1 MNVQS
6 PIRDINAASPGPKFQ
21 AKRRGRGLLIVLFLC
36 LIAGAGAYW
45 YFGRGSDT
53 AGEPVIA
60 TAARGDI
67 EDVVTAVGNLTPVN
81 SVDVG
86 AQVSG
91 QLTKLSVKIGDD
103 VEKGALLA
111 EIDTAVAAAKV
122 DADAAQLR
130 NLQAQLAEKQSQLAL
145 AKLQAERQAR
155 LMADNAT
162 SQDAFDTADAAAKV
176 ADAQVKSVEAQIN
189 QSQSTLKADT
199 ATLSYSKIYAPM
211 TGTVTAIP
219 AKEGQTLNANQQAP
233 VILTIADLSTMTV
246 STQVSEADVPKLH
259 IGMDA
264 YFTTLG
270 NTARR
275 YTGKLRQILPTP
287 TVVNN
292 VVLYTALFD
301 VANANRQLMTQM
313 TAQVFLVRA
322 SAKNAVTVPVAA
334 LSFTRGRTGAR
345 SGAAAKEPAG
355 QTARGARNGA
365 GGRNGTGRAG
375 GDGAAG
381 FDPAAVSAPRAATV
395 TIVKAGGMQET
406 RNVTVGVTDRVTAE
420 ILSGL
425 SEGEQVIAG
434 TQTASTRGARQQARP
449 PGVPGLG
456 GFR

>member
-1 MNVQS
+1 
-6 PIRDINAASPGPKFQ
+6 
-21 AKRRGRGLLIVLFLC
+21 
-36 LIAGAGAYW
+36 
-45 YFGRGSDT
+45 
-53 AGEPVIA
+53 
-60 TAARGDI
+60 
-67 EDVVTAVGNLTPVN
+67 
-81 SVDVG
+81 
-86 AQVSG
+86 
-91 QLTKLSVKIGDD
+91 
-103 VEKGALLA
+103 
-111 EIDTAVAAAKV
+111 VAAAKV

-145 AKLQAERQAR
+145 AKVQAERQKR

-162 SQDAFDTADAAAKV
+162 SQDAYDTAEATAKV
-176 ADAQVKSVEAQIN
+176 ADAQVKSVEAQIS

-211 TGTVTAIP
+211 GGTVTAIP
-219 AKEGQTLNANQQAP
+219 AKEGQTLNANQSAP
-233 VILTIADLSTMTV
+233 LILTIADLSTMTV

-270 NTARR
+270 NAGRR
-275 YTGKLRQILPTP
+275 YSGKLRQILPTP

-322 SAKNAVTVPVAA
+322 AANNAVTVPVAA
-334 LSFTRGRTGAR
+334 LNFTGGRAGGRASATNETG
-345 SGAAAKEPAG
+345 G
-355 QTARGARNGA
+355 QIARGPRNGA
-365 GGRNGTGRAG
+365 GGRNGGGRAG
-375 GDGAAG
+375 RGGGG
-381 FDPAAVSAPRAATV
+381 FDPAAVSTSRAATV
-395 TIVKAGGMQET
+395 TVVNDDGMQET

-425 SEGEQVIAG
+425 SEGDNVVAG
-434 TQTASTRGARQQARP
+434 TQTASTRATRPQARP

>member
-6 PIRDINAASPGPKFQ
+6 PIRDIDASPPRPKAR
-21 AKRRGRGLLIVLFLC
+21 AKRSARRPLLIVIFLC
-36 LIAGAGAYW
+36 LIAGGGAYW
-45 YFGRGSDT
+45 YFGTGSDP
-53 AGEPVIA
+53 AGQPVIA

-67 EDVVTAVGNLTPVN
+67 EDVVTAVGNLTPLT

-103 VEKGALLA
+103 VQKGALLA

-145 AKLQAERQAR
+145 AKVQAERQSR

-162 SQDAFDTADAAAKV
+162 SQDAYDTAEATAKV
-176 ADAQVKSVEAQIN
+176 ADAQVKSVEAQIS

-211 TGTVTAIP
+211 AGTVTAIP
-219 AKEGQTLNANQQAP
+219 AKEGQTLNANQSAP
-233 VILTIADLSTMTV
+233 LILTIADLSTMTV

-270 NTARR
+270 NAGRR
-275 YTGKLRQILPTP
+275 YSGKLRQILPTP

-322 SAKNAVTVPVAA
+322 AAKNAITVPVAA
-334 LSFTRGRTGAR
+334 LNFTGGR
-345 SGAAAKEPAG
+345 AAGRAG
-355 QTARGARNGA
+355 TTANEAGGQVARGPRNSA
-365 GGRNGTGRAG
+365 GGRNGGGRAG
-375 GDGAAG
+375 RGGDG
-381 FDPAAVSAPRAATV
+381 FDPTAMSTPRAATV
-395 TIVKAGGMQET
+395 TVVNDDGMQDT

-425 SEGEQVIAG
+425 SEGENVIAG
-434 TQTASTRGARQQARP
+434 TQTASTRAARPQARP